1 MAIFVER
8 ICMQVVTRIGKL
20 DIIKLNILG
29 FFDIRRPSSIT
40 IIGPSIMFFSM
51 VYYYGWP
58 KNFYAFIYYAVISF
72 IYALFYFRTLN
83 IVFAMIRLL
92 FMSSKN
98 SILAEHTY
106 TLLPEG
112 FSEKTTIGESVLKWH
127 AVRRVKKI
135 GSYLEIEMDSFS
147 TCFIPKKSFDSLEQ
161 FEAFKLQ
168 AMVYWQEAKKD

>member
-1 MAIFVER
+1 
-8 ICMQVVTRIGKL
+8 MQVVTRIGKL
-20 DIIKLNILG
+20 DLIKLSILG
-29 FFDIRRPSSIT
+29 FFDIRRPSNIT
-40 IIGPSIMFFSM
+40 IIGPSIMFLYM
-51 VYYYGWP
+51 VSFYGWP
-58 KNFYAFIYYAVISF
+58 KSVCAFMNYALSSF

-112 FSEKTTIGESVLKWH
+112 FSEKTTIDESVLKWH

-135 GSYLEIEMDSFS
+135 GSYLEIEKDSYS
-147 TCFIPKKSFDSLEQ
+147 TCFIPKKSFDTPEQ